1 MYNQIYFTR
10 KFKIDIFSGTLW
22 LWDIVSLLI
31 ANETEVL
38 ERIFDTSNLE
48 LNGIEKLDELL
59 SPRILQSHMLPRF
72 IPRSLLQNKNKIVY
86 GVRNP
91 KDIAVS
97 MHAFMCKLDDHW
109 SDYKGLWEDFL
120 KLFQTGTSIYIFVII
135 HVYRMNIQTIYP

>member
-1 MYNQIYFTR
+1 
-10 KFKIDIFSGTLW
+10 LW

-120 KLFQTGTSIYIFVII
+120 KLFQTGTSIYIFVIRSCQWSSTAI
-135 HVYRMNIQTIYP
+135 FSISIQPD